1 MSIKTMNSTPAADGF
16 TMPAEW
22 AHQQAVWMIWPFRPD
37 NWREAGRFAQAT
49 FAKVADAI
57 GGATPVFMGVP
68 AQFMEQA
75 RGIMPAHVTLVEMA
89 SDDCWARDTGPTI
102 VTNAAGE
109 CRGVDWGFNA
119 WGGHKGGL
127 YYPWNQD
134 EEVAAR
140 MLEQHGMDRYDAPLI
155 LEGGS
160 IHVDGEGTCL
170 TTAECLLNEN
180 RNPHLTKEQI
190 EAHLRDYLGVKSFI
204 WLDEGVYMDETDGH
218 IDNMC
223 CFVRPGEV
231 LLTWTDDVNDP
242 QYARSKAAL
251 EVLENSTDAQGRSFV
266 VHKMPIPGPMY
277 ATQEECDG
285 VDKVAGSQDRN
296 PSERLAGSYVNFL
309 IVNGGIIAPSFDD
322 PLDHQA
328 EQILQ
333 NLFPQHE
340 VVMVP
345 GRELL
350 LGGGNIHCLTQQQP
364 APHKE

>member
-1 MSIKTMNSTPAADGF
+1 MSIKTINSTPAADGF

-37 NWREAGRFAQAT
+37 NWRVAGRFAQET

-75 RGIMPAHVTLVEMA
+75 RAIMPAHVTLVEMN

-134 EEVAAR
+134 EEVAAQ
-140 MLEQHGMDRYDAPLI
+140 MLAQHGMARYDAPLI

-190 EAHLRDYLGVKSFI
+190 EAHLRDYLGVTSFI

-231 LLTWTDDVNDP
+231 ALHWTDDQNDACLVSLVN
-242 QYARSKAAL
+242 R
-251 EVLENSTDAQGRSFV
+251 
-266 VHKMPIPGPMY
+266 
-277 ATQEECDG
+277 
-285 VDKVAGSQDRN
+285 
-296 PSERLAGSYVNFL
+296 
-309 IVNGGIIAPSFDD
+309 
-322 PLDHQA
+322 
-328 EQILQ
+328 
-333 NLFPQHE
+333 
-340 VVMVP
+340 
-345 GRELL
+345 
-350 LGGGNIHCLTQQQP
+350 
-364 APHKE
+364 

>member
-1 MSIKTMNSTPAADGF
+1 MGAPAGRLDDLA
-16 TMPAEW
+16 
-22 AHQQAVWMIWPFRPD
+22 ISPD
-37 NWREAGRFAQAT
+37 NWRVAGRFAQET

-75 RGIMPAHVTLVEMA
+75 RAIMPAHVTLVEMN

-134 EEVAAR
+134 EEVAAQ
-140 MLEQHGMDRYDAPLI
+140 MLAQHGMARYDAPLI

-190 EAHLRDYLGVKSFI
+190 EAHLRDSVGVTSFI

-231 LLTWTDDVNDP
+231 ALHWTDDQNNP
-242 QYARSKAAL
+242 QYARSVAAL
-251 EVLENSTDAQGRSFV
+251 KVLEAAVDAKGR
-266 VHKMPIPGPMY
+266 KL
-277 ATQEECDG
+277 
-285 VDKVAGSQDRN
+285 KVWKL
-296 PSERLAGSYVNFL
+296 PSRARCS
-309 IVNGGIIAPSFDD
+309 APKRSL
-322 PLDHQA
+322 PVSRA
-328 EQILQ
+328 
-333 NLFPQHE
+333 
-340 VVMVP
+340 VP
-345 GRELL
+345 VCRARQKAVWPVP
-350 LGGGNIHCLTQQQP
+350 T
-364 APHKE
+364 